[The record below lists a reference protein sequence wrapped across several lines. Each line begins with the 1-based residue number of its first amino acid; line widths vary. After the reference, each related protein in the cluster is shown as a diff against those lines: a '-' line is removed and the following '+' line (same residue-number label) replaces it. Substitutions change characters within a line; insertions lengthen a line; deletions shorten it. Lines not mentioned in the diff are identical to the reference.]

1 MPVAPADVAEDAS
14 TSSRLIPQR
23 LRHFIREVTSF
34 GLIGVVNTLLDFG
47 IFYALISLGPLNA
60 NAISTAITT
69 MSSYA
74 MNRRWTYRD
83 RPKTALRREG
93 TLFVVFNLAGLAIQE
108 AILGLAKYGFGLH
121 EQEHRFALL
130 LFKCVGVGVAMVFRF
145 WAYRT
150 IVFKRTPA
158 LTEAP
163 ELA

>member
-1 MPVAPADVAEDAS
+1 VDHS
-14 TSSRLIPQR
+14 LRGR
-23 LRHFIREVTSF
+23 LRRLVREAASF
-34 GLIGVVNTLLDFG
+34 GLIGVVNTALDFG
-47 IFYALISLGPLNA
+47 IFYTLIFLGPLNA
-60 NAISTAITT
+60 NAISTALTT

-74 MNRRWTYRD
+74 MNRRWTYKD

-93 TLFVVFNLAGLAIQE
+93 TLFVAFNLVGLAIQE

-121 EQEHRFALL
+121 ETQHRTALL
-130 LFKCVGVGVAMVFRF
+130 LAKCVGVAVAMVFRF

-150 IVFKRTPA
+150 IVFKKAPA